1 MLSWI
6 LVYGPTLSPPP
17 GAAEPNFDGLESN
30 PYRSRKQRQEWEVKA
45 LLEKVRTWGL
55 GLGLRKALTLG
66 VLESW
71 IQQPAWLQSPFGVTL
86 LTIPVPLCD
95 ASRFLQSS
103 FVWTHEPWQR
113 LMSSLW
119 SRQRRNG

>member
-45 LLEKVRTWGL
+45 LLEKVRTWGRVGVEESAHTG
-55 GLGLRKALTLG
+55 GLGELDSATSLA
-66 VLESW
+66 S
-71 IQQPAWLQSPFGVTL
+71 
-86 LTIPVPLCD
+86 VPLWGHPPHHSC
-95 ASRFLQSS
+95 
-103 FVWTHEPWQR
+103 P
-113 LMSSLW
+113 SL
-119 SRQRRNG
+119 